1 MGKLIE
7 IDNCYR
13 CAYRGTLDCRSHFCR
28 KSGRREITTNIFT
41 EIPDWCPLPDA
52 SQLHKRIMADE
63 EVIKARIREL
73 EAENEK
79 LREEGHLTEA
89 EIIEILDGNAAFL
102 DKRHAEID
110 AIEHRADRLAVVAD
124 ALASEREELKA
135 RAERAEAKLRD
146 LAGAVIHKDKIED
159 DCNETVVKWM
169 SGEASEEQAN
179 AAHDAYNE
187 AYDAYQDA
195 LKVVEL
201 FEQLMEEKYLALK
214 NSNHQAALKAAL
226 EAN

>member
-1 MGKLIE
+1 MLME
-7 IDNCYR
+7 
-13 CAYRGTLDCRSHFCR
+13 
-28 KSGRREITTNIFT
+28 
-41 EIPDWCPLPDA
+41 
-52 SQLHKRIMADE
+52 RIMTDE
-63 EVIKARIREL
+63 EAIKARIKEL

-110 AIEHRADRLAVVAD
+110 AIEQRADRLAVVAD
-124 ALASEREELKA
+124 ALASECEELKT
-135 RAERAEAKLRD
+135 RAERAEARLRD
-146 LAGAVIHKDKIED
+146 LAEAAIHKDKIED

-214 NSNHQAALKAAL
+214 DSSYQAALKAAL
-226 EAN
+226 EED